1 MDLMIELNKLRSY
14 IDNRDTDRFKAYLNV
29 LYEKSN
35 QKEKEIISSFVETEL
50 KKSTHRIK
58 STVNDLQIRMQLE
71 NVIDILPLSYISKRY
86 FNKTR
91 QWLYQRING
100 NLVNG
105 KLAKFTEPEI
115 ETFNYALQDISK
127 RIGSVAIYS

>member
-1 MDLMIELNKLRSY
+1 MDLTIELNKLRAY
-14 IDNRDTDRFKAYLNV
+14 IDKRDTDGFKAYLNV
-29 LYEKSN
+29 LYKKSN
-35 QKEKEIISSFVETEL
+35 QEEKEIISSFVETEL

-100 NLVNG
+100 NSVNG
-105 KLAKFTEPEI
+105 KSAKFTEPEI

-127 RIGSVAIYS
+127 RIGSVAIHS